1 MLTNLP
7 RAQASLV
14 KIEATS
20 RQAILPPCLPR
31 PHENSLEL
39 LVPPSSTLSGM
50 QNAPEN
56 HLQFVPRLEEL
67 LALLEGP
74 CLRSEA
80 DDAGAWESLRVWRLL
95 PLVDPLG

>member
-1 MLTNLP
+1 
-7 RAQASLV
+7 
-14 KIEATS
+14 
-20 RQAILPPCLPR
+20 
-31 PHENSLEL
+31 
-39 LVPPSSTLSGM
+39 M